1 MSKIRMNELTLQELE
16 ALDKLNKMNQKF
28 EKNKEKSLWNVCNAY
43 LNGRFSLN
51 ILNEEQSEINKILK
65 EINV

>member
-1 MSKIRMNELTLQELE
+1 MSKLRMNELTLQELE